1 MEWGAS
7 LRLRRGRHV
16 DRHVDCWGRPLEHD
30 GAGRLWLDLG
40 LPLVGLRLLLGLLLV
55 GLELGLLLVGLGL
68 LLGLWLGL
76 KQPL

>member
-1 MEWGAS
+1 M
-7 LRLRRGRHV
+7 
-16 DRHVDCWGRPLEHD
+16 EHD